1 MVHLLQFTLTLYFVK
16 SLWGARI
23 IFNVNKPHVLHN
35 VGSWEAMVWRIHPKI
50 TLFFIKGQNFLLCL
64 RLREYLNLDDFQLCP
79 LLVDDW
85 DYSEL
90 IFLGNQGRI
99 QMVPSITV
107 DCQLE
112 LIDPTIINLQPK
124 DDWLVINSQ
133 INRSS
138 IWIQKSADILQHHGC
153 YSPWIFVLE
162 HFELMLSIF
171 NDF

>member
-1 MVHLLQFTLTLYFVK
+1 
-16 SLWGARI
+16 
-23 IFNVNKPHVLHN
+23 
-35 VGSWEAMVWRIHPKI
+35 
-50 TLFFIKGQNFLLCL
+50 
-64 RLREYLNLDDFQLCP
+64 
-79 LLVDDW
+79 
-85 DYSEL
+85 
-90 IFLGNQGRI
+90 
-99 QMVPSITV
+99 MVPSITV

-124 DDWLVINSQ
+124 DDWLVINAQ

-138 IWIQKSADILQHHGC
+138 IWVQKSADILQYHGC

>member
-1 MVHLLQFTLTLYFVK
+1 MYSIMSAAERRWFDQFP
-16 SLWGARI
+16 S
-23 IFNVNKPHVLHN
+23 
-35 VGSWEAMVWRIHPKI
+35 PKI

-64 RLREYLNLDDFQLCP
+64 RSQGHLNLDDFQLCP

-124 DDWLVINSQ
+124 DDSFVINAQ
-133 INRSS
+133 INDFHLSS
-138 IWIQKSADILQHHGC
+138 KC
-153 YSPWIFVLE
+153 
-162 HFELMLSIF
+162 
-171 NDF
+171 